1 MRASKSDRNTLWR
14 IVMDYYLDRE
24 VLYKRTFD
32 GTLLRCMNEK
42 ITEKILH
49 EIYEG
54 ICATHTNRHI
64 MMIKIQRDGY
74 FWMMIERDCGDYMRK
89 CNKYQVHEDKI
100 NAPPV
105 PLFNMVSHWPFAIWG
120 VDVIEPINLKVSNGH
135 KFILVAI
142 DYFTK

>member
-1 MRASKSDRNTLWR
+1 
-14 IVMDYYLDRE
+14 
-24 VLYKRTFD
+24 
-32 GTLLRCMNEK
+32 
-42 ITEKILH
+42 
-49 EIYEG
+49 
-54 ICATHTNRHI
+54 

-100 NAPPV
+100 NVPPV